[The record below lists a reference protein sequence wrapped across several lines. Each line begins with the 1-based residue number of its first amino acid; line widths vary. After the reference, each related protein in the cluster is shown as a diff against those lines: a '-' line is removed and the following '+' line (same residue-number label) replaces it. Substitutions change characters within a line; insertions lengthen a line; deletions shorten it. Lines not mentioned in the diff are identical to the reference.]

1 MVTVGE
7 DRMGMNTVLLVEDD
21 LDVRDPLQDYLEA
34 KGFDVVP
41 AGTGKQALD
50 FLLTEGATPPDIV
63 ILDLMMPLVNGWQV
77 LEQMR
82 GHPQLARIPVVVL
95 TAVNSDKPTGAA
107 AVVCKP
113 FEPDALVATM
123 RGYLDNRVPI

>member
-1 MVTVGE
+1 MK
-7 DRMGMNTVLLVEDD
+7 TVLVVEDD
-21 LDVRDPLQDYLEA
+21 LDVRDLLQDYLEA

-50 FLLTEGATPPDIV
+50 FLLAKGAAPPDIV

-82 GHPQLARIPVVVL
+82 NHPVLAEIPVVVL
-95 TAVNSDKPTGAA
+95 TAATSDKPTGAN
-107 AVVCKP
+107 VIVRKP
-113 FEPDALVATM
+113 FHPDFLVETM
-123 RGYLDNRVPI
+123 RGYLDNRAQV

>member
-1 MVTVGE
+1 
-7 DRMGMNTVLLVEDD
+7 MGMKTVLLVEDD
-21 LDVRDPLQDYLEA
+21 LDVRDLLQDYLEG

-50 FLLTEGATPPDIV
+50 FLMSEGAPPPDIV

-82 GHPQLARIPVVVL
+82 NQPQLAQVPVVVL
-95 TAVNSDKPTGAA
+95 TAATSDKPTGAS
-107 AVVCKP
+107 AVVRKP
-113 FEPDALVATM
+113 FQPDALVETM
-123 RGYLDNRVPI
+123 RGYLETRAPA

>member
-1 MVTVGE
+1 
-7 DRMGMNTVLLVEDD
+7 MGMKTVLLVEDD
-21 LDVRDPLQDYLEA
+21 LDVRDLLQDYLEA

-50 FLLTEGATPPDIV
+50 FLLGEGARPPDIV

-82 GHPQLARIPVVVL
+82 SHPPLAHIPVVVL
-95 TAVNSDKPTGAA
+95 TAATSDKPTGAD
-107 AVVCKP
+107 VIVRKP
-113 FEPDALVATM
+113 FQPDALIETV
-123 RGYLDNRVPI
+123 RGYLDLPAPS